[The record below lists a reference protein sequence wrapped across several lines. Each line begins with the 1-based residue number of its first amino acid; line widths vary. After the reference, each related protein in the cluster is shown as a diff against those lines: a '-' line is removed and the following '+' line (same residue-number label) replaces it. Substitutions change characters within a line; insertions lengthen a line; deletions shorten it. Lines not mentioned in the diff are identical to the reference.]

1 MTHISLPYGKSL
13 LPATVGF
20 DRLLS
25 TFEEFDN
32 ILTTKAQTYPPYN
45 IIKEDECNYT
55 IEIAVSGFKRD
66 DIEITAEGGKLTVNG
81 AIKTARSPEK
91 FLHRGI
97 GTRDFTHKFVLAE
110 TIVVKDADL
119 STDGLL
125 IIKLE
130 NVIPEEKK
138 LRKIEIGQPVAP
150 KQQLKSKT

>member
-25 TFEEFDN
+25 TFEEFDTL
-32 ILTTKAQTYPPYN
+32 LTTKTQTYPPYN

-66 DIEITAEGGKLTVNG
+66 EIEITSEGGRLTVNG
-81 AIKTARSPEK
+81 AIKTSRSTEN

-97 GTRDFTHKFVLAE
+97 GTRDFFHKFVLAE

-119 STDGLL
+119 VDGLL
-125 IIKLE
+125 VIKLE
-130 NVIPEEKK
+130 NVIPEDKK
-138 LRKIEIGQPVAP
+138 PRKIPIGQPVAT